1 MVPGRWGSSE
11 LLSRD
16 GGSGEGLGLWLD
28 LLCAVK
34 HRPKGKGRSEVTGLP
49 LRPQASPL
57 NCSKNGD
64 SNPMKGLDYSPS
76 GWEVGWQRRG
86 LQGKQIV
93 WGSSSLH
100 LWEPCCKMVIGNISM
115 GDSEDRAR

>member
-64 SNPMKGLDYSPS
+64 MKRVL
-76 GWEVGWQRRG
+76 VGCSE
-86 LQGKQIV
+86 LN
-93 WGSSSLH
+93 GSFFHVRLIRTFNMAMCTVN
-100 LWEPCCKMVIGNISM
+100 L
-115 GDSEDRAR
+115 